1 MATEEDRTTF
11 GGLETTVSQ
20 LVSKNATSAQWAEWL
35 RVPLEHAVAEGDKD
49 LALTLLKAGANGGSG
64 WKGCDDRTLLQAAA
78 EGGNDEVVRALLDI
92 EGMEEVDAVSGDE
105 GRTALHR
112 AAAGGHTDAARALV
126 VAGANVGLVDG
137 RGSTALLYAIEGGHL
152 QLAEDLVIAGAN
164 LVANDGDSNTPLH
177 LAAGHDDDKFIRT
190 LIRRG
195 VLVSVLNKAGQHPL
209 HIAVEREHREHVAVT
224 EALLKAGAAPNS
236 RYGETNKFS
245 PLYLARSNAGMTK
258 LLLGFGADVKSVD
271 YLGYTAL
278 HWATFDGIPE
288 VVHALVEVGA
298 DVEARCST
306 VLRGST
312 PLHVA
317 ANSGNLDTM
326 LALLQKGVNANAP
339 NDDGQDPLHLV
350 CKFPSPSSAAVA
362 DLLLRWGADETA
374 TDNDGNTPADFIQS
388 SDESNGRLQ
397 RLLANA
403 PADRA
408 WRRRGM
414 VVMLRAQGVEAA
426 NAAPTD
432 RACRRRGTLA
442 MMRTQGR
449 STISRNR
456 AVFVGRREERWGT
469 LRC

>member
-1 MATEEDRTTF
+1 MATEEDRTAL
-11 GGLETTVSQ
+11 GGLETRLFQ
-20 LVSKNATSAQWAEWL
+20 LMSKNATSAQWAEWL
-35 RVPLEHAVAEGDKD
+35 RAPLEHAAAEGDKD
-49 LALTLLKAGANGGSG
+49 LALTLLKAGANGGAG

-78 EGGNDEVVRALLDI
+78 EGGDEEVVCMLLDI
-92 EGMEEVDAVSGDE
+92 EGMEEVDAVSGE
-105 GRTALHR
+105 KGMTALHL
-112 AAAGGHTDAARALV
+112 AVAGGHTNAALELML
-126 VAGANVGLVDG
+126 AGADVDLVDAQG
-137 RGSTALLYAIEGGHL
+137 FTALHYAIDEGYL
-152 QLAEDLVIAGAN
+152 QLARELVIAGAD
-164 LVANDGDSNTPLH
+164 LEAKDSDGDTPLH
-177 LAAGHDDDKFIRT
+177 LAAGDGNDTFIRT
-190 LIRRG
+190 LVRRG
-195 VLVSVLNKAGQHPL
+195 VCVSVPNNKGEHPL
-209 HIAVEREHREHVAVT
+209 HVAVEREHVAVT